1 MSNEKK
7 IYEGWRTTK
16 KERLCYY
23 TGDSGRFIGSQIIT
37 NFMTVFLLFQ
47 GINITALAGV
57 TLAIKIID
65 AMDDVIFGF
74 FVDRI
79 RLDRFRRITG
89 GGKYLPWYKLTFF
102 LFPLATIL
110 FFLMPVSMS
119 DTAKVIWFTVTYLL
133 YDLTCTLSEVPVNS
147 MVMTL
152 TDNVD
157 ERNNILKIKGI
168 MVTILTIVFA
178 ALGLALISEHV
189 GVPVRVVAIGAA
201 VFSLALMIPMNFG
214 VKEHNTELKNISE
227 DEKEERYS
235 FRDMLS
241 CVKTN
246 KYMAIILISTIFFTC
261 LNTATS
267 VQLFVS
273 FYIFNDSLILIYP
286 MVIAFIPGILIDV
299 NADKIGRRFGR
310 KNALI
315 VLGIVAAAAYTA
327 IYFMKSA
334 PVTIVIAAMSIACI
348 PGAIRVI
355 FMNLVIPD
363 SIEYTRYK
371 TGKDCS
377 GIFYSLNSFVNKAT
391 TGIASS
397 LSLFLLGIFG
407 WVEVVADDFADLQ
420 AQGVTQ
426 TAEAL
431 NGMWTVYTL
440 VPAIGFALSAVVF
453 IFYKLKDKDAELMAK
468 CNSGEISREECENA
482 LSRKY

>member
-1 MSNEKK
+1 MKRK
-7 IYEGWRTTK
+7 AMPTDWRTTR
-16 KERLCYY
+16 KERICYY

-57 TLAIKIID
+57 MLAIKIID
-65 AMDDVIFGF
+65 AMDDVIFGY

-79 RLDRFRRITG
+79 RLDRFRRFAG
-89 GGKYLPWYKLTFF
+89 NGKYLPWYRLTFF

-110 FFLMPVSMS
+110 FFVMPVGMS
-119 DTAKVIWFTVTYLL
+119 NTAKIIWFTVTYLV

-168 MVTILTIVFA
+168 MMTILTIAFA
-178 ALGLALISEHV
+178 ALGLVLISEHV
-189 GVPVRVVAIGAA
+189 GIPVRIVAIAAA
-201 VFSLALMIPMNFG
+201 VISLALMLPMNFG
-214 VKEHNTELKNISE
+214 VREYNTELKNVSG

-235 FRDMLS
+235 FKDMLN
-241 CVKTN
+241 CIKTN

-273 FYIFNDSLILIYP
+273 FYIFNDSLMLIYP
-286 MVIAFIPGILIDV
+286 MVIAFIPGIIIDM
-299 NADKIGRRFGR
+299 NADKIGKRFGR

-315 VLGIVAAAAYTA
+315 ALGIIAAAAYIA
-327 IYFMKSA
+327 IYFMRGAPSA
-334 PVTIVIAAMSIACI
+334 LVIAALSVACI

-391 TGIASS
+391 SGIASS
-397 LSLFLLGIFG
+397 ISLFLLGIFG

-420 AQGVTQ
+420 SQGITQSAQ
-426 TAEAL
+426 AI
-431 NGMWTVYTL
+431 NGMWIVYTI
-440 VPAIGFALSAVVF
+440 VPAVGFALSAVVF
-453 IFYKLKDKDAELMAK
+453 VFYKLKDKDAELMAK
-468 CNSGEISREECENA
+468 CNGGEITREECDA
-482 LSRKY
+482 QLSRKY